1 MKEGKTLGQRIQ
13 EGRKAAG
20 LSQEALGE
28 ELHVS
33 RQAVSKWEAD
43 AATPELENLIA
54 MSRLFGRTVGELL
67 GVEEAVSG
75 QAAGSAP
82 PELTEKEL
90 AAAEAIA
97 AKYMEAV
104 RRESRPRWPLRQRAA
119 ALALLFLVGAAGVF
133 LCGQLRSTGRQL
145 TLLQQ
150 QVNGIQNDFSW
161 EIASLAGRI
170 SDILD
175 EKSNILINSS
185 LSITAFDAKAST
197 VTLCARA
204 SAREWT
210 NATTAMFSAT
220 LSDGRQFTAEAIGSD
235 GSFTADHWTV
245 PMDEEI
251 TVCVALFDGSSART
265 GQVDTLYDCLPGNFL
280 LHVTGCMGAS

>member
-175 EKSNILINSS
+175 EKSNILII
-185 LSITAFDAKAST
+185 LHCPLQLLTAKAST

-210 NATTAMFSAT
+210 NATTGHVQRHAFRRTAVHCGGHRLRRAALPLT
-220 LSDGRQFTAEAIGSD
+220 IGRCPWTRRSPCAWPFLTAAAPAPGRSIHFMTACQAI
-235 GSFTADHWTV
+235 SFCT
-245 PMDEEI
+245 
-251 TVCVALFDGSSART
+251 
-265 GQVDTLYDCLPGNFL
+265 
-280 LHVTGCMGAS
+280 

>member
-90 AAAEAIA
+90 AAAEALA

-104 RRESRPRWPLRQRAA
+104 RRESRPRWPSGKGGGAGAAVFGWRGRRVFVRPAALHRPPADAFAA
-119 ALALLFLVGAAGVF
+119 A
-133 LCGQLRSTGRQL
+133 GQRHS
-145 TLLQQ
+145 
-150 QVNGIQNDFSW
+150 
-161 EIASLAGRI
+161 
-170 SDILD
+170 
-175 EKSNILINSS
+175 K
-185 LSITAFDAKAST
+185 
-197 VTLCARA
+197 
-204 SAREWT
+204 
-210 NATTAMFSAT
+210 
-220 LSDGRQFTAEAIGSD
+220 
-235 GSFTADHWTV
+235 
-245 PMDEEI
+245 
-251 TVCVALFDGSSART
+251 
-265 GQVDTLYDCLPGNFL
+265 
-280 LHVTGCMGAS
+280 